1 MKFKAFIPTEVEVN
15 VGDTAVLIKD
25 SLELEKVKVVKVAET
40 PRGGYAAF
48 DNNTW
53 RPFSSYHKTWIVL

>member
-15 VGDTAVLIKD
+15 VGDTVVLIKD
-25 SLELEKVKVVKVAET
+25 SLELEKVKVVKVVET